1 MFEYFHESHCRCT
14 KKEKERE
21 RSPLYGGRHAR
32 REIARRAF
40 EGSRA
45 RARATTFALNFS
57 SSSTNGVH
65 RSVVASTR
73 IESNSIPRD
82 AIGANKRRMNGTN
95 ETAFHNK
102 DTVMEDSTMPWPSF
116 QLLAVDEDKPYLS
129 DFCRSLSIFLRR

>member
-1 MFEYFHESHCRCT
+1 MEIFRDKCSNTFTSHCRCT

-57 SSSTNGVH
+57 PSSTNGVH
-65 RSVVASTR
+65 RVASSRAHESRATR
-73 IESNSIPRD
+73 FRE
-82 AIGANKRRMNGTN
+82 
-95 ETAFHNK
+95 
-102 DTVMEDSTMPWPSF
+102 MP
-116 QLLAVDEDKPYLS
+116 LARTSVA
-129 DFCRSLSIFLRR
+129 